1 MAEITE
7 TAQMRKGHP
16 PALYLLS
23 ATAAGERFAYYG
35 MRALLMLYMIAG
47 VSEAL
52 PGMAFSKSTSGL
64 VYGTFN
70 ALCYGFPFF
79 GGIIADRLIGKRRSA
94 TIGGILIAAGLIV
107 LSLDNSL
114 VPFISGLTLMAVG
127 NGFFKPTV
135 VTMIG
140 ELYEQGDP
148 RRDNAFT
155 LYYQLFNGSVFFAP
169 LLCGWIAVEYGYR
182 AGFIVAGVAV
192 LISMLIYWM
201 MAPKMLGN
209 IGKSVIVK
217 QEKAGKTGEKVA
229 LSKEEK
235 DRIAVIFTLFFFV
248 TFFWTGFEQAGSSM
262 TVFTEESINRT
273 IGSFTIPTPWFQS
286 LNPLL
291 VFGLG
296 FVFSALWMKLARIGK
311 NPSTPVKMG
320 VGMIFLGIGFVIMLG
335 AVAQLN
341 AGTAK
346 ASMLWLLVAYLFHTF
361 GELML
366 SPIGLSMVTKLAPA
380 HMVSMFMGVWFLPT
394 FIAHLLGGVLA
405 SFIETLGP
413 GLIFGGI
420 AVFVIILGVSVFF
433 LSKKLLY
440 MMHGRD

>member
-1 MAEITE
+1 MSQS
-7 TAQMRKGHP
+7 TATQHSQKGHP

-47 VSEAL
+47 LSETL

-79 GGIIADRLIGKRRSA
+79 GGIIADRFLGKRRSA
-94 TIGGILIAAGLIV
+94 TIGGILIALGLIV
-107 LSLDNSL
+107 LSLNNSL
-114 VPFISGLTLMAVG
+114 LPFAAGLTLMALG

-140 ELYEQGDP
+140 DLYEQGDP

-169 LLCGWIAVEYGYR
+169 LLCGWIAVQYGYR
-182 AGFIVAGVAV
+182 AGFIVAGAAV
-192 LISMLIYWM
+192 LISMLVYWIL
-201 MAPKMLGN
+201 APKMLGS
-209 IGKSVIVK
+209 IGKAVHQVSSSA
-217 QEKAGKTGEKVA
+217 EKSEKTT

-262 TVFTEESINRT
+262 TVFTEESVNRT

-296 FVFSALWMKLARIGK
+296 FAFSALWMKLAAVGK

-320 VGMIFLGIGFVIMLG
+320 LGMIFLGIGFVIMLG
-335 AVAQLN
+335 AVAQLQSG
-341 AGTAK
+341 AEK
-346 ASMLWLLVAYLFHTF
+346 ASMLWLIVAYLFHTF

-380 HMVSMFMGVWFLPT
+380 RMVSMFMGIWFLPT
-394 FIAHLLGGVLA
+394 FIAHLLGGILA

-420 AVFVIILGVSVFF
+420 AVFVIALGIGVFF

>member
-1 MAEITE
+1 MT
-7 TAQMRKGHP
+7 TQSRDRNGHP

-23 ATAAGERFAYYG
+23 ATAAGERFSYYG

-47 VSEAL
+47 VSETL

-79 GGIIADRLIGKRRSA
+79 GGMIADRLLGKRRSA
-94 TIGGILIAAGLIV
+94 TIGGILIALGLAV

-114 VPFISGLTLMAVG
+114 LPFIAGLTLMAVG

-140 ELYEQGDP
+140 DLYEQGDP
-148 RRDNAFT
+148 RRDAAFT

-182 AGFIVAGVAV
+182 AGFIVAGAAV
-192 LISMLIYWM
+192 IISMLIYWI

-209 IGKSVIVK
+209 IGKAVHQKAAGAAKSEK
-217 QEKAGKTGEKVA
+217 QPLT
-229 LSKEEK
+229 KEEK

-273 IGSFTIPTPWFQS
+273 IGGFTIPTPWFQS

-296 FVFSALWMKLARIGK
+296 FAFSALWMKLARVGK

-320 VGMIFLGIGFVIMLG
+320 LGMIFLGLGFIVMLG
-335 AVAQLN
+335 AVGQLN
-341 AGTAK
+341 AGSAK
-346 ASMLWLLVAYLFHTF
+346 ASMLWLLVAYLLHTF

-420 AVFVIILGVSVFF
+420 AVFVIILGAGVFF

>member
-1 MAEITE
+1 MTDMTTQSSE
-7 TAQMRKGHP
+7 RNGHP

-23 ATAAGERFAYYG
+23 ATAAGERFSYYG

-79 GGIIADRLIGKRRSA
+79 GGMIADRLLGKRRSA
-94 TIGGILIAAGLIV
+94 TIGGILIALGLVV

-114 VPFISGLTLMAVG
+114 LPFIAGLTLMAIG

-140 ELYEQGDP
+140 DLYEQGDP
-148 RRDNAFT
+148 RRDAAFT

-182 AGFIVAGVAV
+182 AGFIVAGAAV
-192 LISMLIYWM
+192 IISMLIYWT

-209 IGKSVIVK
+209 VGKAVHQKVVGASKSEK
-217 QEKAGKTGEKVA
+217 QA
-229 LSKEEK
+229 LTKEEK

-273 IGSFTIPTPWFQS
+273 IGGFTIPTPWFQS

-296 FVFSALWMKLARIGK
+296 FAFSALWMKLARVGK

-320 VGMIFLGIGFVIMLG
+320 IGMVFLGLGFIVMLG
-335 AVAQLN
+335 AVGQLST
-341 AGTAK
+341 GSAK
-346 ASMLWLLVAYLFHTF
+346 ASMLWLLVAYLLHTF

-420 AVFVIILGVSVFF
+420 AVFVIVLGAGVFF

>member
-1 MAEITE
+1 MAESTDSKPE
-7 TAQMRKGHP
+7 RKGHP

-23 ATAAGERFAYYG
+23 ATAAGERFSYYG

-47 VSEAL
+47 LTETL

-79 GGIIADRLIGKRRSA
+79 GGIVADRLLGKRRSA
-94 TIGGILIAAGLIV
+94 TVGGILIALGLII

-114 VPFISGLTLMAVG
+114 LPFIAGLTLMAVG

-140 ELYEQGDP
+140 DLYEQGDP
-148 RRDNAFT
+148 RRDSAFT

-182 AGFIVAGVAV
+182 AGFIAAGAAV
-192 LISMLIYWM
+192 MISMIIYWSL
-201 MAPKMLGN
+201 APKMLGQV
-209 IGKSVIVK
+209 GKAVHSRKSVS
-217 QEKAGKTGEKVA
+217 EKSEKVS
-229 LSKEEK
+229 LTKEEK

-296 FVFSALWMKLARIGK
+296 FAFSALWMKLARVGK

-320 VGMIFLGIGFVIMLG
+320 LGMIFLGIGFIIMLG
-335 AVAQLN
+335 AVGQLS
-341 AGTAK
+341 AGAAK

-366 SPIGLSMVTKLAPA
+366 SPIGLSMVTKLAPS
-380 HMVSMFMGVWFLPT
+380 HMVSMFMGIWFLPT

-420 AVFVIILGVSVFF
+420 AVFVIILGIGVFF